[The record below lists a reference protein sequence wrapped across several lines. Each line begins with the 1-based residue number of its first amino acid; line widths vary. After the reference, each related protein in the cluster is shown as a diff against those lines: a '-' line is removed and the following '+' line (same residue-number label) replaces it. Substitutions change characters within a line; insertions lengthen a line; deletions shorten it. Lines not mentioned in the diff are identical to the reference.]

1 LYPLDKEKKI
11 LYTFLH
17 MLNFLTV
24 FAADTIYPKVQ
35 LGFKIPNITD
45 ILTFI
50 FRFFFIVAGLFA
62 LLYLLL
68 GALAWISSG
77 GNKESVDKA
86 REKIMAAIVGLVLIF
101 VVLAVVIV
109 IENVFFLPGQGLGL
123 SKPIVFPGLIQP
135 GTN

>member
-1 LYPLDKEKKI
+1 
-11 LYTFLH
+11 

-24 FAADTIYPKVQ
+24 FAIGSTPPGTDYGKVL
-35 LGFKIPNITD
+35 LGFRIPDITD
-45 ILTFI
+45 ILTFV
-50 FRFFFIVAGLFA
+50 FRFFFIVAGLIA

-68 GALAWISSG
+68 GAMAWITSG

-86 REKIMAAIVGLVLIF
+86 REKIQAAVIGLVLIF
-101 VVLAVVIV
+101 VVLAIVIV

-123 SKPIVFPGLIQP
+123 SKPIVFPGLIQK